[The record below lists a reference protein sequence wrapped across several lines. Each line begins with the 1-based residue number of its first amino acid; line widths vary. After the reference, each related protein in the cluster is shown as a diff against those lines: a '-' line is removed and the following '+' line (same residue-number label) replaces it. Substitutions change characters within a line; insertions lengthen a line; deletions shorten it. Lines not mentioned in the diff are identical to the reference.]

1 MTATPACAGP
11 AVHRHYVS
19 WLTAPQ
25 TMTPESINAI
35 MVKLDI
41 ADRQA
46 LFIVLANDGL
56 VNRLGTGAVN
66 NTENDLFIGRTNDPL
81 FTELR
86 AQVRPEWLDRFG
98 EYDVPSKAGSTCK
111 LSVLFKA
118 AQGDKGGVSFIYG
131 SESQGPPGDICHF
144 VTEAVRLTDPWYEK
158 QKQMAAN
165 SKKDRP
171 WWRPW

>member
-1 MTATPACAGP
+1 
-11 AVHRHYVS
+11 
-19 WLTAPQ
+19 
-25 TMTPESINAI
+25 MTPETINAI
-35 MVKLDI
+35 MVKLDV

-46 LFIVLANDGL
+46 LFIVLAHDGL

-81 FTELR
+81 FAQLR
-86 AQVRPEWLDRFG
+86 AQVRPEWMEHFG
-98 EYDVPSKAGSTCK
+98 SYDVPSKAGSTCT

-118 AQGDKGGVSFIYG
+118 AGGDEGGLRFVYG
-131 SESQGPPGDICHF
+131 SESQGPPGDICQF

-165 SKKDRP
+165 PKKDKP
-171 WWRPW
+171 WWKPW